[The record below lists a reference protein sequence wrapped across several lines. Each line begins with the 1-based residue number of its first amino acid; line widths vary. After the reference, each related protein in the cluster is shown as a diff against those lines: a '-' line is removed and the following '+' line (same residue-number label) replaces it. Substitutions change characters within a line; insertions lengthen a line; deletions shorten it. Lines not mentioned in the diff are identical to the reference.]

1 MRILVYVH
9 LLHSCHFALFYSLL
23 SQSLLITTV
32 ALAYHVLLI
41 IIIRTLII
49 GVTVVGYE
57 FGRGGDL
64 EFDRLLSSGFTIALN
79 CYLSLSMLM
88 LTMSPSGGSGG
99 PPPDFFLTEYM

>member
-1 MRILVYVH
+1 MRAATSYRCVYLFTCIYYTAVT
-9 LLHSCHFALFYSLL
+9 LLCFIA

-32 ALAYHVLLI
+32 AYHVLFI

-79 CYLSLSMLM
+79 CYLLLSMLM

-99 PPPDFFLTEYM
+99 PPPDFF

>member
-1 MRILVYVH
+1 MRILVHVH

-32 ALAYHVLLI
+32 AYHVLFI

-64 EFDRLLSSGFTIALN
+64 EFDRLLSSGFTIAMN
-79 CYLSLSMLM
+79 CYLSLEIHAHAYNVPNRGVWG
-88 LTMSPSGGSGG
+88 SP
-99 PPPDFFLTEYM
+99 PRFFLTE